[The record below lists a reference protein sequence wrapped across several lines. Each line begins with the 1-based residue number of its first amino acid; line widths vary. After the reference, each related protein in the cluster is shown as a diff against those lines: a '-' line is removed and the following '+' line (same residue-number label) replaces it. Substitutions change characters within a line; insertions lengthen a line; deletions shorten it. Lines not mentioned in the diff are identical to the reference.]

1 MPQFDL
7 NIVESEVITLITL
20 IHETDNKSEWM
31 IVTLQQVS
39 EWLLLYNK
47 WVNDCYFTTS
57 EWMIVTLQQV
67 SEW

>member
-20 IHETDNKSEWM
+20 IHETDNKTEWK

-39 EWLLLYNK
+39 NFSAISLCEQITIQWNED
-47 WVNDCYFTTS
+47 NDD
-57 EWMIVTLQQV
+57 IVCFALK
-67 SEW
+67 

>member
-39 EWLLLYNK
+39 NFSAISLCEQITIQWNEDDDDVVCFVLK
-47 WVNDCYFTTS
+47 
-57 EWMIVTLQQV
+57 
-67 SEW
+67 

>member
-20 IHETDNKSEWM
+20 IHETDNKSEWK

-39 EWLLLYNK
+39 NFSAISLCEQITIQWNEDDDDVVCFVLK
-47 WVNDCYFTTS
+47 
-57 EWMIVTLQQV
+57 
-67 SEW
+67 

>member
-20 IHETDNKSEWM
+20 IHETDNKTEWK

-39 EWLLLYNK
+39 NFSAISLCEQITIQWNEDDDDVVCFVLK
-47 WVNDCYFTTS
+47 
-57 EWMIVTLQQV
+57 
-67 SEW
+67 

>member
-20 IHETDNKSEWM
+20 IHETDNKTEWK

-39 EWLLLYNK
+39 NFSAISLCEQITIQWNED
-47 WVNDCYFTTS
+47 NDD
-57 EWMIVTLQQV
+57 IVCFVLK
-67 SEW
+67 

>member
-20 IHETDNKSEWM
+20 IHETDNKTEWK

-39 EWLLLYNK
+39 NFSAISLCEQI
-47 WVNDCYFTTS
+47 T
-57 EWMIVTLQQV
+57 IQQNEDDDDV
-67 SEW
+67 VCFVLK